1 MFEKIFYNKSKI
13 KLDRYQD
20 GVYIIIMDIAET
32 IRDEIRKSKINRRQ
46 ISLKSGV
53 SEEQLCRLMQGKT
66 LTAETSGVL
75 LDYFGYEL
83 KKKARRK

>member
-1 MFEKIFYNKSKI
+1 M
-13 KLDRYQD
+13 
-20 GVYIIIMDIAET
+20 IMDIADT
-32 IRDEIRKSKINRRQ
+32 IREEILKSKINRRQ
-46 ISLKSGV
+46 ISLKSSV

-66 LTAETSGVL
+66 LTAETLGIL

>member
-1 MFEKIFYNKSKI
+1 M
-13 KLDRYQD
+13 
-20 GVYIIIMDIAET
+20 IMDIAET
-32 IRDEIRKSKINRRQ
+32 IREEILKSKKNRRQ

-66 LTAETSGVL
+66 LTAETLGIL

>member
-1 MFEKIFYNKSKI
+1 M
-13 KLDRYQD
+13 
-20 GVYIIIMDIAET
+20 IMDITET
-32 IRDEIRKSKINRRQ
+32 IREEILKSKINRRQ

-66 LTAETSGVL
+66 LTAETLGIL

>member
-1 MFEKIFYNKSKI
+1 
-13 KLDRYQD
+13 
-20 GVYIIIMDIAET
+20 MDIADT
-32 IRDEIRKSKINRRQ
+32 IREEILKSKINRRQ
-46 ISLKSGV
+46 ISLKSSV

-66 LTAETSGVL
+66 LTAETLGIL

>member
-1 MFEKIFYNKSKI
+1 M
-13 KLDRYQD
+13 
-20 GVYIIIMDIAET
+20 IMDIAET
-32 IRDEIRKSKINRRQ
+32 IREEILKSKKNRRQ

-66 LTAETSGVL
+66 LTAETLGIL

-83 KKKARRK
+83 KKKARKNNVKH